1 MAVFIVLFLWWLL
14 SMKKSF
20 LSLLTWYAR
29 IRYILCIE
37 SKKRC
42 PIKIPKDRT
51 TRSCLKANGK
61 QGKPFKSVS
70 LSLSN
75 KMSLRSRNALIKI
88 PVLLVRS
95 WLLLRH
101 WQKRRQIKA
110 LVLLNTVR
118 GTAPTHISTR
128 SIIIMNH
135 FLFPVNGTGVPL
147 HAFGGV

>member
-1 MAVFIVLFLWWLL
+1 
-14 SMKKSF
+14 MKKSF

-29 IRYILCIE
+29 IKYILCIE
-37 SKKRC
+37 SKNQWQ
-42 PIKIPKDRT
+42 IKIPKDRI
-51 TRSCLKANGK
+51 TRSCLKANGR

-70 LSLSN
+70 LSLLR

-95 WLLLRH
+95 WLLPRH

-110 LVLLNTVR
+110 LDCVQQCEGQPLLLVK
-118 GTAPTHISTR
+118 AIR

-135 FLFPVNGTGVPL
+135 FLFSVNGTGVPL
-147 HAFGGV
+147 HILGGV